1 MACVPLCKADLL
13 HNRFVTRQI
22 GELNEGQTT
31 LDLGCGSGNSAYASA
46 RCRLVAVDVRRPA
59 TLPRPARGGFVQADA
74 ARLPLPDASCDLV
87 LASHSLEHIA
97 DWRGAVREAAR
108 VLRPEGVLVVAVP
121 DGDSPSDAL
130 YRFLD
135 KGREHVNRFRR
146 EEFVEAVARETGLHL
161 AAWRL
166 LYSSYSF
173 LNRKPGQRYGGRARP
188 LNWVPTP
195 LLRSLLL
202 AWNALARAAD
212 RCLGAR
218 WSVYGWQFE
227 FRRDAAY
234 CAVEEPPEPNV
245 CIQCGS
251 SHPAAWLMAQDAVS
265 GRLLRRYR
273 CPDCKA
279 LNLFVENYE
288 L

>member
-1 MACVPLCKADLL
+1 LSD
-13 HNRFVTRQI
+13 
-22 GELNEGQTT
+22 LNEGQTA
-31 LDLGCGSGNSAYASA
+31 LDLGCGSGSAAYARA
-46 RCRLVAVDVRRPA
+46 RCRIVAVDVRRPA

-74 ARLPLPDASCDLV
+74 ARLPLPDASCDLA

-108 VLRPEGVLVVAVP
+108 VLRPEGALIIAAP
-121 DGDSPSDAL
+121 DGDSLSDAL

-146 EEFVEAVARETGLHL
+146 EQFVEAVERQTGLRL

-173 LNRKPGQRYGGRARP
+173 LNRQPGQRFGGRARP
-188 LNWVPTP
+188 LNWVPPP
-195 LLRSLLL
+195 LLGSFLL
-202 AWNALARAAD
+202 AWNALAHAAD
-212 RCLGAR
+212 RRLGAR

-227 FRRDAAY
+227 FRSSTGLQPVSASAI
-234 CAVEEPPEPNV
+234 EQPPEPNV

-251 SHPAAWLMAQDAVS
+251 SHPAAWLKARGAVG

-279 LNLFVENYE
+279 LNLFFR
-288 L
+288 